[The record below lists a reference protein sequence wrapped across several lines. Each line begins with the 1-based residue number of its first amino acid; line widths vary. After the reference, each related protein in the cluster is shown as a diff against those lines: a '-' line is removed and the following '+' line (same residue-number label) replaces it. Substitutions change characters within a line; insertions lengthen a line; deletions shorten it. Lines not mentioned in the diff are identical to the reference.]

1 MIYIKNLI
9 GMFKDLTS
17 HMSFRF
23 VDKYWRQIPL
33 LDRWLIGELTPP
45 FLFAISAFTVVSLS
59 VGVMFELVRQIVES
73 GLPFNIALQ
82 VFLLRIPGFLVLSF
96 PMAMLMA
103 TLLAYSR
110 LSSNSELKALRSIGI
125 STLRMVKPAL
135 ILAILVTF
143 LTFIF
148 NNSIVPRS
156 NRTSEYILQESLGK
170 AISTQIGEDIIF
182 SRKGRVD
189 GLDGEKDRRTLTH
202 LFYAGKIDNN
212 QILNLTLLDFSK
224 KGYTQMIVSDKALW
238 NESQGV
244 WEFMDGMMLT
254 LSPNGNSTTTKF
266 ESYSYPLGTG
276 PIKIGE
282 IPKDANDMTVAEAL
296 RAERLYLESGNVK
309 EARRMRVRIQ
319 EKFTLPMACIVF
331 ALIGSSLG
339 AKPNTGASRSQGFGL
354 SVVLILVYY
363 ALSFTFSSL
372 GVSGSLNPFLSAW
385 TPVFISLLGGTYLLK
400 QAS

>member
-1 MIYIKNLI
+1 MSYGSNLI
-9 GMFKDLTS
+9 FMIIEFLIIKPYRYLDQ
-17 HMSFRF
+17 
-23 VDKYWRQIPL
+23 KWRKIPL
-33 LDRWLIGELTPP
+33 LDRWLLGELTPP

-125 STLRMVKPAL
+125 STFRLVKPAL
-135 ILAILVTF
+135 ILALLVTF

-156 NRTSEYILQESLGK
+156 NRASEYILQESLGK

-189 GLDGEKDRRTLTH
+189 GLDGEKNRRTLTH

-212 QILNLTLLDFSK
+212 RILNLTLLDFSR
-224 KGYTQMIVSDKALW
+224 KGYTQMIVADKALW

-296 RAERLYLESGNVK
+296 KAERLYMESGNIK

-339 AKPNTGASRSQGFGL
+339 AKPNTGTSRSQGFGL
-354 SVVLILVYY
+354 SVVLILLYY

-372 GVSGSLNPFLSAW
+372 GVSGTLSPFLSAW
-385 TPVFISLLGGTYLLK
+385 TPVVISLFCGTYLLK